1 VEWLGEVP
9 VHWQVKR
16 LRFAARVNP
25 SRSETNGLDRSLLVS
40 FVPME
45 AISETG
51 PPAITDERTLA
62 DVETGYTYFRDG
74 DIAIAKI
81 TPYFLKMA
89 SEPIFEI
96 S

>member
-1 VEWLGEVP
+1 
-9 VHWQVKR
+9 
-16 LRFAARVNP
+16 
-25 SRSETNGLDRSLLVS
+25 
-40 FVPME
+40 ME